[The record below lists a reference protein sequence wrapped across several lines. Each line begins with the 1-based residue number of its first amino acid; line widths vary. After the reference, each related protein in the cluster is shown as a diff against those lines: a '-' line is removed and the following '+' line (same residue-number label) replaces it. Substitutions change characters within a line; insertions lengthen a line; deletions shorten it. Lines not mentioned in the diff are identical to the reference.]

1 MCPSVPAWH
10 VDRVSPEDDRK
21 LREVAERREQS
32 TGEAATKSGTIR
44 RAVREL
50 WEREVGQ

>member
-10 VDRVSPEDDRK
+10 VDRVSVDDDRK
-21 LREVAERREQS
+21 LSEVMERREEA
-32 TGEAATKSGTIR
+32 TGEAPTKSGTLR